1 MIPHLKGDVGDL
13 GKAVALV
20 EPLCAKI
27 LGIDAEQ
34 HCIMATLVC
43 YTQRPIHQ
51 LRADAVAGVTG
62 QCIKLAELDWIGRVG
77 IFAELGGI
85 TQLAEG
91 DEPALMLDQPMG
103 TFLAGDFG
111 SDSLRV
117 VYLGKEGGEVFGL
130 VEVAEGGDEGL
141 GPQLRK
147 RAGIGEGGGAG
158 DHGFCRSG
166 DRSCWKAGETV
177 SGPLHLV
184 PMKKLLAL
192 IALALMTQPAHAEDA
207 PKWSIAIHGG
217 AGTLDPKAMT
227 PEKRAEYEAALQK
240 ALDAGAKVL
249 ADGGSAMDAVKAA
262 IIPMEDSPL
271 FNAGKGAVF
280 TWEGTNELDASIMD
294 GRDRSAGAVA
304 GVKTVKNPILLA
316 DKVRTDSEH
325 VFLMGAGAEAF
336 ALEKGF
342 VVTPPEYFATE
353 ARLRALERMKA
364 NKLSALDVD
373 HKFGTVGA
381 VALDQSGNLAAGTS
395 TGGMTGK
402 RWGRVGDA
410 PVIGAGTYADNRA
423 CAVSATGWGEYF
435 LRVGVAH
442 EICARLRAA
451 NEIKTIM
458 VDDDDTEPS
467 VQADEAQ
474 YIADAV
480 MADVKQLGGDGGVIL
495 VTPEGHALYSFNTTG
510 MYRGRATSAGV
521 REVAIFGGE
530 EKTSN
535 TPDH

>member
-1 MIPHLKGDVGDL
+1 MKKLIA
-13 GKAVALV
+13 AVALA
-20 EPLCAKI
+20 LLSQA
-27 LGIDAEQ
+27 A
-34 HCIMATLVC
+34 
-43 YTQRPIHQ
+43 
-51 LRADAVAGVTG
+51 
-62 QCIKLAELDWIGRVG
+62 LAE
-77 IFAELGGI
+77 E
-85 TQLAEG
+85 
-91 DEPALMLDQPMG
+91 
-103 TFLAGDFG
+103 
-111 SDSLRV
+111 
-117 VYLGKEGGEVFGL
+117 
-130 VEVAEGGDEGL
+130 
-141 GPQLRK
+141 
-147 RAGIGEGGGAG
+147 
-158 DHGFCRSG
+158 
-166 DRSCWKAGETV
+166 
-177 SGPLHLV
+177 
-184 PMKKLLAL
+184 
-192 IALALMTQPAHAEDA
+192 A

-217 AGTLDPKAMT
+217 AGTLDPAQMT
-227 PEKRAEYEAALQK
+227 PERRAEYEAALQK

-249 ADGGSAMDAVKAA
+249 AEGGSAMDAVKAA
-262 IIPMEDSPL
+262 IMPMEDSPL

-304 GVKTVKNPILLA
+304 GVKTVRNPILLA

-336 ALEKGF
+336 AAAKGF
-342 VVTPPEYFATE
+342 AVTPPDYFATP
-353 ARLRALERMKA
+353 ARREALERLKA
-364 NKLSALDVD
+364 EKLSALDVD

-381 VALDQSGNLAAGTS
+381 VALDQNGNLAAGTS

-442 EICARLRAA
+442 EICARLRATKEVNA
-451 NEIKTIM
+451 LM
-458 VDDDDTEPS
+458 ADPAAPDDDM
-467 VQADEAQ
+467 QAEVAQ

-480 MADVKQLGGDGGVIL
+480 MADVKDLGGDGGVIL
-495 VTPEGHALYSFNTTG
+495 VTPEGHALFSFNTTG

-530 EKTSN
+530 AKASD